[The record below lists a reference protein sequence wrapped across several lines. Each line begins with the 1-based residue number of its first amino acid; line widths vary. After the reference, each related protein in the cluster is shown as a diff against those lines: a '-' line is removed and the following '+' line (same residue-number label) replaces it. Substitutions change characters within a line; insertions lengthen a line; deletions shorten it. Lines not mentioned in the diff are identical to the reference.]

1 MPRPDSVGRMTSP
14 AESAPAAPTQSSRPA
29 RKPRPTLDLVVVR
42 TEQLGAHMV
51 RVVAGGPGFGAFED
65 NGFTDKYVKIAFP
78 TELPGGAWPEGPV
91 DLESLKQQFP
101 REQWPVT
108 RTYTVRSFDADARE
122 LALDFVVHGD
132 EGLAG
137 PWAAA
142 AKPGD
147 RLVCSGPGGAY
158 SPVQDAEWYLFAG
171 DESALPA
178 IAAAIEALPAEA
190 RGIAFLE
197 VGSADDVLH
206 LAAPAGVEVRWLSR
220 EGFPAGETLI
230 LAEAVAGAEWLP
242 GIPHVFAHGE
252 RGAMKELRAVF
263 KERGVP
269 REKLSLSGYWAHGR
283 AEDQFQAEKKLPVG
297 QI

>member
-1 MPRPDSVGRMTSP
+1 MTSP
-14 AESAPAAPTQSSRPA
+14 AESSPAASAAPVRPA
-29 RKPRPTLDLVVVR
+29 KKPRPTLDLVVAR
-42 TEQLGAHMV
+42 TEQLTPHMV
-51 RVVAGGPGFGAFED
+51 RVVAGGEGFGAFAD
-65 NGFTDKYVKIAFP
+65 NGFTDKYVKISFP
-78 TELPGGAWPEGPV
+78 AALPGGVWPEGPV
-91 DLESLKQQFP
+91 DIPALKEQLP

-108 RTYTVRSFDADARE
+108 RTYTVRWFDPEARE
-122 LALDFVVHGD
+122 LAIDFVVHGD

-142 AKPGD
+142 AQPGD
-147 RLVCSGPGGAY
+147 RIVSAGPGGAY
-158 SPVQDAEWYLFAG
+158 APAANAEWHLFAG
-171 DESALPA
+171 DESAFPA
-178 IAAAIEALPAEA
+178 IGAALDALPADA

-197 VGSADDVLH
+197 VGSAVDVLE
-206 LAAPAGVEVRWLSR
+206 LAAPEGVELRWLSR
-220 EGFPAGETLI
+220 EGYPAGETLI

-242 GIPHVFAHGE
+242 GTPHVFAHGE

>member
-1 MPRPDSVGRMTSP
+1 MTSP
-14 AESAPAAPTQSSRPA
+14 AEGTAQPGAQAAAPAAAPA
-29 RKPRPTLDLVVVR
+29 PRTRPTLDLVVVR
-42 TEQLGAHMV
+42 TEQLSPHLV
-51 RVVAGGPGFGAFED
+51 RVVAGGPGFAAFAD

-78 TELPGGAWPEGPV
+78 HALPGGAWPEGPV
-91 DLESLKQQFP
+91 DLDVLKASLP
-101 REQWPVT
+101 RSAWPVT
-108 RTYTVRSFDADARE
+108 RTYTVRWFDAAAGE
-122 LALDFVVHGD
+122 LAIDFVVHGD

-142 AKPGD
+142 ARPGD

-158 SPVQDAEWYLFAG
+158 SPDPEAEWHLFAG

-178 IAAAIEALPAEA
+178 VAAALEALPAAA
-190 RGIAFLE
+190 RGLAFLE
-197 VGSADDVLH
+197 VASAEETVELR
-206 LAAPAGVEVRWLSR
+206 APEGVAVRWLSR
-220 EGFPAGETLI
+220 DGSPAGETLV
-230 LAEAVAGAEWLP
+230 LAEAVAEAEWP
-242 GIPHVFAHGE
+242 EGTPSVFAHGE

-297 QI
+297 KV

>member
-1 MPRPDSVGRMTSP
+1 MTTP
-14 AESAPAAPTQSSRPA
+14 AESAPAARTDSARPA

-42 TEQLGAHMV
+42 TEQLSPHMV
-51 RVVAGGPGFGAFED
+51 RVVAGGPGFDAFTD
-65 NGFTDKYVKIAFP
+65 NGFTDKYVKISFP
-78 TELPGGAWPEGPV
+78 TQLPGCAWPDGPV
-91 DLESLKQQFP
+91 DIAALKEDLP

-108 RTYTVRSFDADARE
+108 RTYTVRSFDATARE
-122 LALDFVVHGD
+122 LAIDFVVHGD

-142 AKPGD
+142 AQPGD
-147 RLVCSGPGGAY
+147 RLVCAGPGGAY
-158 SPVQDAEWYLFAG
+158 SPDPEAEWHLFAG
-171 DESALPA
+171 DESAVPA
-178 IAAAIEALPAEA
+178 IAAALDALPADA
-190 RGIAFLE
+190 RGLALLE
-197 VGSADDVLH
+197 VAGPEDVLEVS
-206 LAAPAGVEVRWLSR
+206 APAGVELRWLSR
-220 EGFPAGETLI
+220 DGFPAGETVV

-242 GIPHVFAHGE
+242 GTPSVFAHGE

>member
-1 MPRPDSVGRMTSP
+1 MTSP
-14 AESAPAAPTQSSRPA
+14 AESAPDAPTPSPRPA
-29 RKPRPTLDLVVVR
+29 KKPRPTLDLAVVR
-42 TEQLGAHMV
+42 TEQLGTHMV
-51 RVVAGGPGFGAFED
+51 RVVVGGPGFGAFED
-65 NGFTDKYVKIAFP
+65 NGFTDKYVKISFP
-78 TELPGGAWPEGPV
+78 TELPGGVWPDGPV
-91 DLESLKQQFP
+91 DLEALKEQLP

-108 RTYTVRSFDADARE
+108 RTYTVRSFDPKARE

-158 SPVQDAEWYLFAG
+158 SPAPDAEWYLFAG

-178 IAAAIEALPAEA
+178 IAAAIEALPEDA

-197 VGSADDVLH
+197 VGSGTDVLE
-206 LAAPAGVEVRWLSR
+206 LTAPAGLDIQWLSR
-220 EGFPAGETLI
+220 AGDPAGETLI
-230 LAEAVAGAEWLP
+230 LAEAVSEREWLP
-242 GIPHVFAHGE
+242 GTPNVFAHGE
-252 RGAMKELRAVF
+252 RGAMKELRALF
-263 KERGVP
+263 KQRGIP

>member
-1 MPRPDSVGRMTSP
+1 MTSP
-14 AESAPAAPTQSSRPA
+14 AGSAARHDLPAAAGPTAPARA
-29 RKPRPTLDLVVVR
+29 PRPTLDLVVLR
-42 TEQLGAHMV
+42 TEQLTPHMV
-51 RVVAGGPGFGAFED
+51 RVVAGGAGFSAFAD

-78 TELPGGAWPEGPV
+78 HALPGGAWPEGPV
-91 DLESLKQQFP
+91 DLSELKASLP
-101 REQWPVT
+101 RDAWPVT
-108 RTYTVRSFDADARE
+108 RTYTVRSFDAAAGE
-122 LALDFVVHGD
+122 LAVDFVVHGD

-142 AKPGD
+142 AQPGD

-158 SPVQDAEWYLFAG
+158 SPDPAAEWHLFAG

-178 IAAAIEALPAEA
+178 IAAALGALPADA
-190 RGIAFLE
+190 RGLALLE
-197 VGSADDVLH
+197 VGSGADALE
-206 LAAPAGVEVRWLSR
+206 LEAPEGIEVRWLSR
-220 EGFPAGETLI
+220 GGNPAGETLV
-230 LAEAVAGAEWLP
+230 LAEAVASTEWLP
-242 GIPHVFAHGE
+242 GTPSVFAHGE
-252 RGAMKELRAVF
+252 RGAMKELRALF